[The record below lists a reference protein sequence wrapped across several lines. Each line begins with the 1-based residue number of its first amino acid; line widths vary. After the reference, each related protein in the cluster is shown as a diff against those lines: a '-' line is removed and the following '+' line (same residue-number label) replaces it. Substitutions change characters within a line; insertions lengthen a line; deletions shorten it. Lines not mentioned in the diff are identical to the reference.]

1 MCVVHEYKRTRRT
14 IAPVSTGED
23 YSDTTHYTPAC
34 SIPRARR
41 KSMEVLLQDEKKLS
55 VRELKRYCE
64 EHKPHCIYFKTEN
77 QAWYRTSD
85 PCKLDMA
92 FSIMLICENPNL
104 ICLKSSG
111 NTLSFDRVKSIEVDT
126 DASILGTVI
135 TIFVG
140 TLILQ
145 GMILHISLL

>member
-1 MCVVHEYKRTRRT
+1 MK
-14 IAPVSTGED
+14 
-23 YSDTTHYTPAC
+23 
-34 SIPRARR
+34 
-41 KSMEVLLQDEKKLS
+41 KKLS

-77 QAWYRTSD
+77 QAWYGTSD

-135 TIFVG
+135 TIFCGDFNTAEHDITYKLVVA
-140 TLILQ
+140 
-145 GMILHISLL
+145 

>member
-1 MCVVHEYKRTRRT
+1 MK
-14 IAPVSTGED
+14 
-23 YSDTTHYTPAC
+23 
-34 SIPRARR
+34 
-41 KSMEVLLQDEKKLS
+41 KKLS

-126 DASILGTVI
+126 DASIPVSYTHLNKRRG
-135 TIFVG
+135 FRPR
-140 TLILQ
+140 LISRFSYRANGQ
-145 GMILHISLL
+145 NGKEMAQQNRGAQTFSVN

>member
-1 MCVVHEYKRTRRT
+1 MK
-14 IAPVSTGED
+14 
-23 YSDTTHYTPAC
+23 
-34 SIPRARR
+34 
-41 KSMEVLLQDEKKLS
+41 KKLS

-135 TIFVG
+135 AIFCGDFNTAEHDITYKLVVA
-140 TLILQ
+140 
-145 GMILHISLL
+145 

>member
-1 MCVVHEYKRTRRT
+1 MK
-14 IAPVSTGED
+14 
-23 YSDTTHYTPAC
+23 
-34 SIPRARR
+34 
-41 KSMEVLLQDEKKLS
+41 KKLS

-135 TIFVG
+135 TIFLWG
-140 TLILQ
+140 L
-145 GMILHISLL
+145 

>member
-1 MCVVHEYKRTRRT
+1 MK
-14 IAPVSTGED
+14 
-23 YSDTTHYTPAC
+23 
-34 SIPRARR
+34 
-41 KSMEVLLQDEKKLS
+41 KKLS

-64 EHKPHCIYFKTEN
+64 EHKPHC
-77 QAWYRTSD
+77 
-85 PCKLDMA
+85 A

-135 TIFVG
+135 TIFCGDFNTAEHDITYKLVVA
-140 TLILQ
+140 
-145 GMILHISLL
+145 